1 LIQQPRQIKAV
12 SGNKVTFTVPLTDAL
27 DKKYMKPYLAV
38 YNPPSESK
46 EIGLEKLSIT
56 RTPTCSGLKLNNTD
70 PCGSSAISVTP
81 WTMNSWIRRVNI
93 TGFNSFLDIQS
104 NSSRITVQR
113 LSLFRDADTD
123 NGAGYPA
130 DITIKGSHVL
140 VRDSGQYGL
149 STAKAF
155 AVVTQSGTPG
165 PNAVVRHDTQA
176 SIQQLY
182 PHARWAHG
190 FLADDTNASVSF
202 INRGTSGSGHGWS
215 INAGVAWNVR
225 GDVQIQS
232 PPLGITWG
240 IGCTG
245 KIVSPTNGTMIQ
257 SGSSVTP
264 KSLFDAQ
271 LAARHSSDG

>member
-1 LIQQPRQIKAV
+1 
-12 SGNKVTFTVPLTDAL
+12 
-27 DKKYMKPYLAV
+27 M
-38 YNPPSESK
+38 
-46 EIGLEKLSIT
+46 
-56 RTPTCSGLKLNNTD
+56 
-70 PCGSSAISVTP
+70 
-81 WTMNSWIRRVNI
+81 NI

-113 LSLFRDADTD
+113 LGLIRDADTD

-130 DITIKGSHVL
+130 DITIKGTQVL

-155 AVVTQSGTPG
+155 AVVTQAGTPG
-165 PNAVVRHDTQA
+165 PNAVVRHVTQSSA
-176 SIQQLY
+176 QQLY

-190 FLADDTNASVSF
+190 FLADDTDASVSF
-202 INRGTSGSGHGWS
+202 INRGTSGSGQGWS

-232 PPLGITWG
+232 PPLGVAWG
-240 IGCTG
+240 IGSTG

-257 SGSSVTP
+257 SGSAVTP

-271 LAARHSSDG
+271 LSARQGSHG